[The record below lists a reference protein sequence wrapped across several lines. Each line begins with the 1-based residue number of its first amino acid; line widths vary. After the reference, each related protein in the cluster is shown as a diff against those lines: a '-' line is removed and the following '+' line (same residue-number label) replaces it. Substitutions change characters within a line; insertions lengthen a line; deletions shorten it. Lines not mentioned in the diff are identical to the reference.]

1 MDKMICGHDRGAL
14 IEALGYAKFDP
25 DDSAKL
31 SQWQGPCDEDDTCLV
46 QWTATQSIHDPAKLA
61 EMLAERGR
69 ELGLG
74 FWHGPN
80 EPREPLPADY
90 VLYVLDGVIRIYS
103 PLSPKTWQRQCT
115 MVQARAILL
124 AWLQLPDVPRDASK
138 GDEFGQCDEC
148 GDGIDPPSDTD
159 DLALSAWESDHPGE
173 QVSLCEFDTRWLCVP
188 CLRNAVHDEADLVL
202 RGES

>member
-1 MDKMICGHDRGAL
+1 MDKTICGHERDVLIWAL
-14 IEALGYAKFDP
+14 SWARDVWAN
-25 DDSAKL
+25 DDTSLRELATMSWSAKN
-31 SQWQGPCDEDDTCLV
+31 PTRYAV
-46 QWTATQSIHDPAKLA
+46 VNAIIDPAKLA
-61 EMLAERGR
+61 EMLAHEGR
-69 ELGLG
+69 RLGLG

-80 EPREPLPADY
+80 EPREPLPTDY
-90 VLYVLDGVIRIYS
+90 VLYVIGGVIRLYS
-103 PLSPKTWQRQCT
+103 PLSPKAWQRQYT